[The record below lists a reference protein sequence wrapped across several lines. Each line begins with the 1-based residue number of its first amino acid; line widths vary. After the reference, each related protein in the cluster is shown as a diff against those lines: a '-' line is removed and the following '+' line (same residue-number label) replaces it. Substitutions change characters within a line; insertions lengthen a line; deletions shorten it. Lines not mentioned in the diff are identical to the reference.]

1 VIAKPTKEDT
11 MADPTIALMEY
22 LRNMGLEPDESFL
35 QEGLRQLTQTV
46 MELEAAEQIGA
57 GHYERTPERKTYRNG
72 HRERVWETRV
82 GEIPL
87 RIPKVRDGSYFPSLL
102 EPRRRSEKA
111 LLAVVQQAYVEGVS
125 TRRVDD
131 LLQAL
136 GLTGIDTPAL
146 AGGARE
152 SRVSRICKGLDEVV
166 ERFRSRPLEGQY
178 PFVWLDALYL
188 KVRHNHRIVSQA
200 LVIATGVRETGERDV
215 LGFALGASEEEA
227 FWLDF
232 LRSLVRRGL
241 NGVQLVTSDAHEGL
255 KVALGKVLTGASWQR
270 CRVHFM
276 RNLLAHVPRG
286 DKSIVAAALR
296 TIFAQPDRQAAG
308 VQLAEVVQAMQRRWP
323 KAAELLAGAENDIL
337 AYMAFPA
344 ELWTRLYSTN
354 PLERLNKE
362 VKRRTNVVGVFPDG
376 PSVGRLVGAV
386 LVETSDEWQVGRRYF
401 SLEAMAKVIGP
412 QPLLVAEPVAFH
424 LAPVH

>member
-1 VIAKPTKEDT
+1 
-11 MADPTIALMEY
+11 MADPTMALMEY
-22 LRNMGLEPDESFL
+22 LRNVGLEPNESFL

-46 MELEAAEQIGA
+46 MELEAAEKVGA
-57 GHYERTPERKTYRNG
+57 GRYERTAERKTYRNG
-72 HRERVWETRV
+72 HRDRVWQTRV

-111 LLAVVQQAYVEGVS
+111 LLAVIQQAYVEGVS

-136 GLTGIDTPAL
+136 GLTGIDK
-146 AGGARE
+146 
-152 SRVSRICKGLDEVV
+152 SRVSRICKELDEVV
-166 ERFRSRPLEGQY
+166 EPFRNRPLEGQY

-200 LVIATGVRETGERDV
+200 LVIATGVRENGEREV

-232 LRSLVRRGL
+232 LRSLKRRGL
-241 NGVQLVTSDAHEGL
+241 TGVQLVTSDAHEGL
-255 KVALGKVLTGASWQR
+255 RKALGQVLAGVTWQR

-323 KAAELLAGAENDIL
+323 KAAELLAQAEDDIL
-337 AYMAFPA
+337 AYMVFPA
-344 ELWTRLYSTN
+344 ELWTRIYSTN

-376 PSVGRLVGAV
+376 GSVTRLVGAV
-386 LVETSDEWQVGRRYF
+386 LLEVADEWQVGRRYF
-401 SLEAMAKVIGP
+401 SLETMARLIEP
-412 QPLLVAEPVAFH
+412 EPLLVAKPVVFH